1 MFPILVLIAATVRP
15 PNPTVGDLI
24 TIDFPAPVTVQAAT
38 DFEIVSRAPR
48 RVVIRAFDPKPLV
61 VHTSSGDVVVAM
73 RSVLQPNDPL
83 QPSPLKP
90 PREEAYPRM
99 PFYAIAAAAFAAIAM
114 WTLAW
119 LLSRRRAPKPV
130 IVIAPADA
138 FRIAVTAAARSP
150 KKWADLAD
158 ALRAYLAASDARF
171 GSELTTSEVLERS
184 DDPVI
189 AEVLRQGDLEKF
201 SPWGARA
208 TDFDSL
214 AVRALGL
221 IPAAELE
228 QAA

>member
-1 MFPILVLIAATVRP
+1 MFPLLVLIAATVRP

-24 TIDFPAPVTVQAAT
+24 TIDFPAPVTVQATA

-48 RVVIRAFDPKPLV
+48 RVVIRTFDSKPLV
-61 VHTSSGDVVVAM
+61 VHTSSGDVVVAI

-83 QPSPLKP
+83 QPAPLKP
-90 PREEAYPRM
+90 PRAEPYPRM
-99 PFYAIAAAAFAAIAM
+99 PFYAIAAAAFAAMTM

-119 LLSRRRAPKPV
+119 FLSRRREPKPV

-138 FRIAVTAAARSP
+138 FRIAVNAAGRSS

-158 ALRAYLAASDARF
+158 ALRAYLAAADARF

-208 TDFDSL
+208 ADFDSL
-214 AVRALGL
+214 AVRALAL
-221 IPAAELE
+221 IPAEME